1 MRLLYVACI
10 LIVWFK
16 VFAWTTIDS
25 TDVLVLYA
33 NAGHATETVVSG
45 VPSGV
50 PKVSGSPAISARS
63 GPNGTLVITGTPSGI
78 SVVSLGKTVVFVAD
92 KPTALSFWNTHLPSP
107 NATVYDRAP
116 DVPSVLVFGP
126 YLVRNA
132 TLTNGNSVLALQ
144 GDLNAT
150 TTLDVVAPSS
160 VKRVTWNGQN
170 VPVTKSELGTLRGT
184 LNLTVAAPK
193 LPSLKTA
200 KWLCTDSLPE
210 IQSGFDDS
218 QWITAN
224 KTSTARP
231 YQPFAG
237 KVSAMNSFT
246 FSHL

>member
-1 MRLLYVACI
+1 M
-10 LIVWFK
+10 
-16 VFAWTTIDS
+16 
-25 TDVLVLYA
+25 
-33 NAGHATETVVSG
+33 
-45 VPSGV
+45 PSGT
-50 PKVSGSPAISARS
+50 PTVSGSSSISARS
-63 GPNGTLVITGTPSGI
+63 GSNGTVVITGTPSGI
-78 SVVSLGKTVVFVAD
+78 SAVHLGKTVVLIAD
-92 KPTALSFWNTHLPSP
+92 KPTALTFWNIRLPSP
-107 NATVYDRAP
+107 HATIYDRAP

-132 TLTNGNSVLALQ
+132 TLASGGLVLALH

-170 VPVTKSELGTLRGT
+170 IPVTKSDIGTLRGT
-184 LNLTVAAPK
+184 LRMTASAPK

-218 QWITAN
+218 QWVSAN

-237 KVSAMNSFT
+237 KVSAKNSF
-246 FSHL
+246 